1 MPYIHHFTT
10 FCCRF
15 LAYSNDNGGNP
26 FQEELVPLATSSPAL
41 LHSMAA
47 LAARHLTR
55 SQPLHEM
62 AAAKHY
68 SLALRELKQTLSDP
82 VIARS
87 DATLG
92 ACLLLCVYEVDR
104 NELSGEDVC
113 SLLADITFKEWALA

>member
-1 MPYIHHFTT
+1 
-10 FCCRF
+10 
-15 LAYSNDNGGNP
+15 
-26 FQEELVPLATSSPAL
+26 
-41 LHSMAA
+41 
-47 LAARHLTR
+47 
-55 SQPLHEM
+55 M